1 MTALLERQLK
11 TKNVGKRLSLPY
23 IVIQCIVVQIRDG
36 NSWLDAAMMHCM
48 QQDCVFLRQALTAFF
63 INTGGGARAC

>member
-23 IVIQCIVVQIRDG
+23 IVIQCIVVQRIVIQCKSVMATRG
-36 NSWLDAAMMHCM
+36 WMLP
-48 QQDCVFLRQALTAFF
+48 
-63 INTGGGARAC
+63 